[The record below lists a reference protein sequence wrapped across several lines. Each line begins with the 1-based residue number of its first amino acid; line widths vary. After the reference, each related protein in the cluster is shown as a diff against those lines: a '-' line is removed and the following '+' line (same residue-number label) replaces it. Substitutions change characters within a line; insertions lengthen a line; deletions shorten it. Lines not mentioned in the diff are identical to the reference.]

1 MDIKLSSPNP
11 TLESVFKNPGQ
22 VITLD
27 ANFLIPPDRSR
38 YAKKSFDFLVF
49 QRIWLE
55 PIFEAFPNL
64 AIHEAVYDELVL
76 PSVRTYIDTN
86 ISNSPPRLTIHKDS
100 SLTAEEYMLRNS
112 IEEKIYPLTKYD
124 PLLDNKDDR
133 GEVKSL
139 AYIAVKGLIYFA
151 THEQSIIH
159 MAYLNYKRNPVI
171 QFEHDGEIMKLEY
184 VGLYTGQSHK
194 IGDTIHVIYFD
205 KYPDIIIVND
215 TKYWYW
221 FALPIVIIG
230 LTCGYMIIK
239 ITLNIY

>member
-1 MDIKLSSPNP
+1 MEIDLTSSNP
-11 TLESVFKNPGQ
+11 ALESIFNIPEQ

-38 YAKKSFDFLVF
+38 YAKKSFDFHLF

-55 PIFEAFPNL
+55 PVFGIFPNL

-76 PSVRTYIDTN
+76 PSVKTYIDTN
-86 ISNSPPRLTIHKDS
+86 INNMPPRITVHKDS
-100 SLTAEEYMLRNS
+100 SLTAEEHMLRNS

-151 THEQSIIH
+151 THDSNTIQLIEKAAEWATGLDNVQMIKMFELIF
-159 MAYLNYKRNPVI
+159 YLYKTNKSDNKALRMLYKYQYFLTSREKQANPEWG
-171 QFEHDGEIMKLEY
+171 QFISAMEE
-184 VGLYTGQSHK
+184 LYP
-194 IGDTIHVIYFD
+194 VFD
-205 KYPDIIIVND
+205 
-215 TKYWYW
+215 
-221 FALPIVIIG
+221 
-230 LTCGYMIIK
+230 
-239 ITLNIY
+239 